1 MITSKETV
9 TPLHRMG
16 AVLHYLDNQPPS
28 AIWVDAADVR
38 RLLVGDLDRPA
49 YVAASAAEIR
59 WLRGVRLAAEVATYA
74 MDPEHARIALHSLR
88 NQLNAEPKAGV

>member
-28 AIWVDAADVR
+28 AVWVDAADVR
-38 RLLVGDLDRPA
+38 RLLVGDLERPA
-49 YVAASAAEIR
+49 FVAASAAEVR

-74 MDPEHARIALHSLR
+74 ASPEHQRSALHSLR
-88 NQLNAEPKAGV
+88 NQLAAEPKAVV